1 MLHRFRLNQM
11 ALPLLLM
18 VGIAATGCSKLAVNN
33 SSLDY
38 RDAKPLPPLQ
48 LPANQATRPFV
59 ALYTVPALLEAA
71 PANAPP
77 VTNEKG
83 NRFMMPTPIPLDTDA
98 IKARASIDVGRP
110 SAPTIVVDGNGF
122 PILRAEGNRD
132 RVFEALLESLNTAQI
147 DVTKNTRATGQ
158 INVRLDEQAYVLR
171 LGRSGSA
178 ITVSVQDRQD
188 ALADPA
194 RTTSLLNQIIQHWP
208 I

>member
-1 MLHRFRLNQM
+1 MLHRFRLNRM

-18 VGIAATGCSKLAVNN
+18 VGIAMTGCSKLAVNN

-194 RTTSLLNQIIQHWP
+194 LTTSLLNQIIQHWP

>member
-1 MLHRFRLNQM
+1 MLQRFRLNSIG
-11 ALPLLLM
+11 LLLLA
-18 VGIAATGCSKLAVNN
+18 GLSLSGCSKFAVNN

-48 LPANQATRPFV
+48 LPAGQATRPFV
-59 ALYTVPALLEAA
+59 ALYPVPPLLTQV
-71 PANAPP
+71 PDNAPI

-83 NRFMMPTPIPLDTDA
+83 NRFVMPAPQPLDTA
-98 IKARASIDVGRP
+98 ALQARASVDVGRP

-122 PILRAEGNRD
+122 PMLRIDGNSD
-132 RVFEALLESLNTAQI
+132 RGWESLLQSLKTAQI

-158 INVRLDEQAYVLR
+158 IEIRYDGKPYVLR

-178 ITVSVQDRQD
+178 TTVSVQDRQN
-188 ALADPA
+188 ALADPEL
-194 RTTSLLNQIIQHWP
+194 TTSLLKQIIQHWP

>member
-1 MLHRFRLNQM
+1 MLHRFRLNRM

-18 VGIAATGCSKLAVNN
+18 VGIAMTGCSKLAVNN

-71 PANAPP
+71 PANAPS

-132 RVFEALLESLNTAQI
+132 RVFEALLESLSTAQI

-194 RTTSLLNQIIQHWP
+194 LTTSLLNQIIQHWP

>member
-1 MLHRFRLNQM
+1 MLHRFRLNRM

-18 VGIAATGCSKLAVNN
+18 VGIAMTGCSKLAVNN

-38 RDAKPLPPLQ
+38 RDAKLLPPLQ
-48 LPANQATRPFV
+48 LPTDQDTRPFV
-59 ALYTVPALLEAA
+59 ALYPVPVLLEAA

-122 PILRAEGNRD
+122 PILRAEGNSD

-194 RTTSLLNQIIQHWP
+194 LTTSLLNQIIQHWP